1 MKYVDDIPLTGL
13 LVKNDPTVSQP
24 TFHNSNPLKHGV
36 RPTSFILYVSKAKEL
51 ILCTKQGLNIDTASL
66 MATK

>member
-36 RPTSFILYVSKAKEL
+36 RPTSFICVK
-51 ILCTKQGLNIDTASL
+51 D
-66 MATK
+66 